1 VTGKIAASVVC
12 GVQEC
17 GVGATI
23 KHFAA
28 NSTEYRRLQSDSYIS
43 GRALREIY
51 MRGFEIAI
59 KEASPY
65 AIMTSYN
72 FINGTK
78 VPEYGTICREI
89 MRDEFGYCGMLVTDW
104 ENNSVHVCELAAG
117 HDLKMASGNAPAVA
131 DAIRSGELSRGR
143 VEESAC
149 RILEFIAKTAGKNI
163 K

>member
-1 VTGKIAASVVC
+1 
-12 GVQEC
+12 
-17 GVGATI
+17 
-23 KHFAA
+23 
-28 NSTEYRRLQSDSYIS
+28 
-43 GRALREIY
+43 

-72 FINGTK
+72 FINGIK

-104 ENNSVHVCELAAG
+104 ENNSVHVRELAAG

-149 RILEFIAKTAGKNI
+149 RILEFIAKNGREEYKISMEKNRESERI
-163 K
+163 PCFIFKFEMVFILLFVCS